1 MKKTTVLKSAAALV
15 LALAMVLCLA
25 ACGGSPEG
33 VEGSW
38 KLKSMEIAGM
48 TIDIDELANTA
59 CSLGIDPSSM
69 DMSFNFKG
77 DGTVTMS
84 ASGVTSEGTY
94 TMSGSNVDVTFED
107 ETQTMTLDTAAGTLT
122 LSEPTS
128 GAVMVFG
135 R

>member
-25 ACGGSPEG
+25 ACGGSPQG

-38 KLKSMEIAGM
+38 KLKSMEMAGM
-48 TIDIDELANTA
+48 SFDIDELADSA
-59 CSLGIDPSSM
+59 GALGIDASAM

-84 ASGVTSEGTY
+84 ASGVSSEGTY
-94 TMSGSNVDVTFED
+94 TVSGSNVDVTFEG
-107 ETQTMTLDTAAGTLT
+107 ETMTMTFDTAAGTLT
-122 LSEPTS
+122 LSEPTT
-128 GAVMVFG
+128 GAVMTFG